1 LYQRNSDNTFPFPED
16 PMVSANNLSPASF
29 ESPESPFTGYSWEDL
44 EKDYV
49 LYLLN
54 KNKWNIT
61 RAAQDA
67 KLNRSTFDSRMKRLG
82 INKR

>member
-1 LYQRNSDNTFPFPED
+1 MF
-16 PMVSANNLSPASF
+16 SANNLSPASF
-29 ESPESPFTGYSWEDL
+29 GSPESPFAGYSWEDL

-61 RAAQDA
+61 RAALDA
-67 KLNRSTFDSRMKRLG
+67 KINRSTFDSRMKRLG